1 MTKRKRANGVSK
13 VQESKVEEPATLP
26 LVRQSDEPV
35 SKKVK
40 WTNKQRVMV
49 FSARGITQRD
59 RHLMVDL
66 RDMMPH
72 SKTESKFER
81 KDPLYV
87 INEICEMKNCN
98 KCIFFEGRKKK
109 DLYMWLA
116 DVPKGPCAKFYVE
129 NVHTMKELKMT
140 GNCLKGT
147 RPLLSFD
154 SSFDAKPHWS
164 LLKELMTQIFS
175 TPRNHPKSQPFF
187 DHIFTFTIIENRIWF
202 RNFQVIEEDGQL
214 AEIGPRFVLNPIKVF
229 DGSFGGETIWENPD
243 YVTPNAYRRMLHLQS
258 GLKYRQRIESKL
270 SLAARKPTD
279 GLCDLDPLEEEIFQ
293 NKNADEIVEEVK
305 NEKSASNEGKKKK
318 RKGKKKGKKNQP
330 HENGENMFQE
340 IMEGPSDGD
349 D

>member
-1 MTKRKRANGVSK
+1 MAKRKKNIVVK
-13 VQESKVEEPATLP
+13 KEESSQNEPIVP
-26 LVRQSDEPV
+26 LVRTSDEPV
-35 SKKVK
+35 IKKFK
-40 WTNKQRVMV
+40 WTNKQRVLV
-49 FSARGITQRD
+49 FAARGITQRD
-59 RHLMVDL
+59 RHLMIDL

-81 KDPLYV
+81 KDPLFV

-109 DLYMWLA
+109 DLFMWLA
-116 DVPKGPCAKFYVE
+116 NVPQGPSVKFYVE

-154 SSFDAKPHWS
+154 ASFDTQPYWS

-202 RNFQVIEEDGQL
+202 RNFQILEEDGQL

-229 DGSFGGETIWENPD
+229 GSSFGGETLWENPN
-243 YVTPNAYRRMLHLQS
+243 YVTPNMYRRMLSLQS
-258 GLKYRQRIESKL
+258 GLKYRQKIEQKL
-270 SLAARKPTD
+270 SLAARKPTEN
-279 GLCDLDPLEEEIFQ
+279 LCDIDPLDDEIFQ
-293 NKNADEIVEEVK
+293 DKSLDQIAKEALDEGID
-305 NEKSASNEGKKKK
+305 EKEKKTKKQKKKK
-318 RKGKKKGKKNQP
+318 KKATSSDTNVKSSV
-330 HENGENMFQE
+330 FDE
-340 IMEGPSDGD
+340 ILDQSDE
-349 D
+349 